1 MKDLGTA
8 FVIMQIGN
16 DELDNIYLNVF
27 VPAIKAANL
36 EPKRIDKDNE
46 GKLLKLEIIDNIEKA
61 EIIIADLTNERPNC
75 YLEVGYTMG
84 IDKYKNLIITV
95 KEDHYH
101 DSPNYKKDGPRI
113 HFDIAGYDILF
124 WDPNKLTEF
133 QVDLMDRISRRLAII
148 SPKAAPK
155 ERPIWDKEWIEAQR
169 LHTMISFKMI
179 DCKRQMEILIS
190 TINTQ
195 LNISQPELLEVAD
208 YAQIDTFGW
217 PIAIVFKDV
226 PKLKPIPKSDGIIS
240 EIHGDVSGKTYDF
253 SYFRKNGQIFLAKSI
268 YEDRYSPKSII
279 PDVRLKR
286 MTELLMFISRFYTK
300 CNLGVNERLKIS
312 VKYTGLLDSSIG
324 HQDGGIPL
332 YYARTSKEDISNTEI
347 ITSISEIETKLPEL
361 VNELLNG
368 LFVLFD
374 YYSLN
379 LEYVKLKVDEFVSET
394 TRRMRS

>member
-1 MKDLGTA
+1 MKDIGTA

-16 DELDNIYLNVF
+16 DELDKIYLNVF

-46 GKLLKLEIIDNIEKA
+46 GKLLKSEIIDNIENA
-61 EIIIADLTNERPNC
+61 EIIIADLTNERQNC

-95 KEDHYH
+95 KEDHYPE
-101 DSPNYKKDGPRI
+101 SPNYKKGGPKI

-124 WDPNKLTEF
+124 WDPNKLSEF
-133 QVDLMDRISRRLAII
+133 QVNLTDRITRRLAII
-148 SPKAAPK
+148 SPKPSPK
-155 ERPIWDKEWIEAQR
+155 ERPLWDKEWLETQR
-169 LHTMISFKMI
+169 LHTMISFNMI

-190 TINTQ
+190 PINTQ
-195 LNISQPELLEVAD
+195 LNISQPELLELAD

-240 EIHGDVSGKTYDF
+240 EIHGDISGKTYDF
-253 SYFRKNGQIFLAKSI
+253 SYFKKNGQIYLAKSI
-268 YEDRYSPKSII
+268 YEDRFSPKSII

-286 MTELLMFISRFYTK
+286 ITELLLFVSRFYTK
-300 CNLGVNERLKIS
+300 CNLGVNERIKIS

-332 YYARTSKEDISNTEI
+332 YYPKTSKVDISNTEI
-347 ITSISEIETKLPEL
+347 STSISEIETKLPEL
-361 VNELLNG
+361 VNDLLNG

-394 TRRMRS
+394 NRRMRS